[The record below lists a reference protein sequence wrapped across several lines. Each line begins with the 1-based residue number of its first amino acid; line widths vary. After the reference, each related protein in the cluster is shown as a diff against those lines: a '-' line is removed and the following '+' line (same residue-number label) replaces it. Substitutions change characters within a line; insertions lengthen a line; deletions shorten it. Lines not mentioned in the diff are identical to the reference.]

1 LEKLEEECPGL
12 HLIGNYRG
20 GIAAG
25 QCIHNGL
32 RLAETLTNSNPNTL

>member
-1 LEKLEEECPGL
+1 MPGL
-12 HLIGNYRG
+12 HFAGNYRG

-32 RLAETLTNSNPNTL
+32 LLAAQLAGSVPPSKS